1 MQSSAIPAHTTPLPA
16 QRRIAPTITLLLL
29 APISVEFLFGSTHLS
44 TAYLLLP
51 QIGVYGA
58 GALLIRALAR
68 QRGRGY
74 GAILLLGLA
83 FAVAEEFII
92 LQTALAPLFVAMD
105 PQHIYGRSLGVNWV
119 YLLSQLGYESVW
131 AIVIPIQLTELIFPK
146 RRADP
151 WLGKA
156 GIAVATLVYLVS
168 SVVVWYLWE
177 QAAQRFSHRPG
188 YEAPT
193 LTVGIAFV
201 VMAALILAAL
211 GPWWPAPRRAH
222 PTRRAPRPWLAL
234 LVAFLFALF
243 WFVLVVLS
251 VGVAPTLPATAA
263 VVSALVL
270 ATLAFW
276 LIWRWSASPTW
287 GDAHRLALISGALLA
302 SMLAGFLVSGAR
314 EPVDVIGKLVLNI
327 LAVAGLSL
335 LAVQIRRRERVEDA
349 A

>member
-1 MQSSAIPAHTTPLPA
+1 V
-16 QRRIAPTITLLLL
+16 L
-29 APISVEFLFGSTHLS
+29 APIIVEFLFGSTHLS

-83 FAVAEEFII
+83 FAVAEECVI
-92 LQTALAPLFVAMD
+92 LQTGLAPLFVAMD

-131 AIVIPIQLTELIFPK
+131 AIIIPIQLTELLFPK
-146 RRADP
+146 RRSDP
-151 WLGKA
+151 WLGKW
-156 GIAVATLVYLVS
+156 GMAVATLVYLIS

-177 QAAQRFSHRPG
+177 QAAQRFTHRPG
-188 YEAPT
+188 YDAPA
-193 LTVGIAFV
+193 LTVGGAFV
-201 VMAALILAAL
+201 VIAALIFAAL
-211 GPWWPAPRRAH
+211 GPWWPAMRRAQ
-222 PTRRAPRPWLAL
+222 PARRAPRPWFVL
-234 LVAFLFALF
+234 LIAFLFALF

-251 VGVAPTLPATAA
+251 VGVAPALPAAAA
-263 VVSALVL
+263 VVGGLTFA
-270 ATLAFW
+270 ALAFW
-276 LIWRWSASPTW
+276 LIWRWSASPKW

-314 EPVDVIGKLVLNI
+314 EPVDLIGKLLLNS
-327 LAVAGLSL
+327 LAIVGLSL
-335 LAVQIRRRERVEDA
+335 LATQIRCRERVEGA